1 MMDSTSLQYFKKV
14 SFIFV
19 ILGLNEKIVWDADG
33 SVHNLGE
40 FLKISEDKVLSKLGM
55 AESLLKYE
63 RFGIVLSEGDLLRFF
78 N

>member
-1 MMDSTSLQYFKKV
+1 
-14 SFIFV
+14 
-19 ILGLNEKIVWDADG
+19 VWDADG

-40 FLKISEDKVLSKLGM
+40 FLKISEDKVLLKLGL
-55 AESLLKYE
+55 AESLLKHE

>member
-1 MMDSTSLQYFKKV
+1 MMDSTSIFQEV

-40 FLKISEDKVLSKLGM
+40 FLKISEDKVLLKLGM
-55 AESLLKYE
+55 AESLLKHE